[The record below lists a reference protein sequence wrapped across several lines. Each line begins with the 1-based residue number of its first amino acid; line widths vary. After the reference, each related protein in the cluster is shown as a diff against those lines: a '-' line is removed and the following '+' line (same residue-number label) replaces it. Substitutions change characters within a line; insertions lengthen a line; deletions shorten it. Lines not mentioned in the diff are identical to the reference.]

1 MNYSHFFRG
10 GLSGVLKCCNVQAD
24 KRNIFVSTIDFR
36 PTLTYES
43 TSADWGQQLLTSFY
57 AKGNHC
63 GVFSGKS
70 SNAQDKYLFPVSG
83 AFLGNLLS
91 PNVVCGAP
99 S

>member
-24 KRNIFVSTIDFR
+24 KRNVFVSTIDFR

-57 AKGNHC
+57 ATC
-63 GVFSGKS
+63 GK
-70 SNAQDKYLFPVSG
+70 
-83 AFLGNLLS
+83 
-91 PNVVCGAP
+91 
-99 S
+99 